1 MVFWEFIRELKQR
14 ILKERLYD
22 LAAQL
27 AYYFLMSLFPFLLFT
42 VTVLAYLP
50 VSSDNIL
57 RLIRPFAPEDTYVL
71 VENNLRI
78 ILDQQRGGIF
88 SVSLIV
94 TLYLASIAF
103 QSVIRILNNAYQVK
117 QTRPFLIQ
125 WFLGIVLMMGLLIA
139 ITVSLMLPVFGKI
152 IGEFVF
158 GLLGLSDFFYEVWI
172 WLRWILS
179 SCVLFLVFFFVY
191 KFAPNRKISTMEALP
206 GAVFSTIGW
215 QLSSLAFSYYASI
228 NNYSHIY
235 GNLGAII
242 VLVGWIYLSAMI
254 LILGGM
260 INATFGQLKK
270 RDRWES

>member
-1 MVFWEFIRELKQR
+1 MFWVFIRELKQR

-57 RLIRPFAPEDTYVL
+57 RLIQPFAPEDTYVL
-71 VENNLRI
+71 VENNLRV

-103 QSVIRILNNAYQVK
+103 QSVIRILNNAYQVE

-125 WFLGIVLMMGLLIA
+125 WLLGIVLMMGL
-139 ITVSLMLPVFGKI
+139 
-152 IGEFVF
+152 
-158 GLLGLSDFFYEVWI
+158 
-172 WLRWILS
+172 
-179 SCVLFLVFFFVY
+179 
-191 KFAPNRKISTMEALP
+191 
-206 GAVFSTIGW
+206 
-215 QLSSLAFSYYASI
+215 
-228 NNYSHIY
+228 
-235 GNLGAII
+235 
-242 VLVGWIYLSAMI
+242 
-254 LILGGM
+254 
-260 INATFGQLKK
+260 
-270 RDRWES
+270 